1 MHDLVAVYFEYGP
14 LDVEEVFDI
23 QGWGTDK
30 KDDSVGSA
38 SDFRNPWNRKRGD

>member
-1 MHDLVAVYFEYGP
+1 MRVLVAVYFGYGPLVP

-23 QGWGTDK
+23 QGGGTDK

-38 SDFRNPWNRKRGD
+38 SDFRHP